1 MKDILKKIL
10 TAIGDIDWWPVLVIL
25 ACLLTYFNITSAA
38 ASDLDAEYRY
48 RYEKMER
55 EIERDTARIDEAQR
69 EQERRNATPYY
80 PTPQYGCGPKCDD
93 RYYGWDRRSD
103 RRYKY

>member
-1 MKDILKKIL
+1 MKFDWKDIEWK
-10 TAIGDIDWWPVLVIL
+10 DIIIIC
-25 ACLLTYFNITSAA
+25 ACTLLLLGQCDKAA

-103 RRYKY
+103 RKRDW